1 MRGVC
6 LFKLPALQTPPWMHG
21 VCWVAWDAVCPL
33 WGSQPLDLVSGL
45 SPRCV
50 LWSCSGLLWRPSG
63 LLFRSGLLLGIA
75 GGTYLHQWGPALSR
89 LPALRGG
96 HPPPE
101 SRSGLRVARPCQWAC
116 CPGARPLWGARTG
129 PCLGPPPPLPSSRT
143 PRARVTE
150 GLLPEPDMPRLRCEA
165 LPWGFFRSCQFPRSW
180 QKQSGQ
186 RTKNNSL
193 TQGKGGASRAVGP
206 GGLSC
211 GQSRGEWGSQPAGP
225 SGSDGTVRL
234 LPGAGA
240 GACALE
246 HGAWVRDRGPW
257 RAGQETAVAGEGV
270 DWPRAAWPGLGNAAL
285 LHLIQGH
292 DKAAQGALPPLR
304 HPSRSPRPWDPTT
317 TL

>member
-1 MRGVC
+1 MRAARCGAASPSIWSLASLCGVSSGPGPIWTVVQ
-6 LFKLPALQTPPWMHG
+6 KWPP
-21 VCWVAWDAVCPL
+21 
-33 WGSQPLDLVSGL
+33 SRNS
-45 SPRCV
+45 R
-50 LWSCSGLLWRPSG
+50 
-63 LLFRSGLLLGIA
+63 
-75 GGTYLHQWGPALSR
+75 GTCFHRRGPALSR
-89 LPALRGG
+89 PPALQGG

-101 SRSGLRVARPCQWAC
+101 SRPGLGVARPCQRAC

-129 PCLGPPPPLPSSRT
+129 PCLGPPLLPCPPHTHPE
-143 PRARVTE
+143 PCVTE
-150 GLLPEPDMPRLRCEA
+150 GLLPEPDVPRLRCEA
-165 LPWGFFRSCQFPRSW
+165 RPWGFFRSCQFPRSW

-193 TQGKGGASRAVGP
+193 TQGKGGASCAVGP

-225 SGSDGTVRL
+225 SGSDRTVRL
-234 LPGAGA
+234 LPRAGA

-270 DWPRAAWPGLGNAAL
+270 DWPRAAWPGLGNGAL
-285 LHLIQGH
+285 LQLIHGH
-292 DKAAQGALPPLR
+292 DKAAQGVLPPLR

-317 TL
+317 IL